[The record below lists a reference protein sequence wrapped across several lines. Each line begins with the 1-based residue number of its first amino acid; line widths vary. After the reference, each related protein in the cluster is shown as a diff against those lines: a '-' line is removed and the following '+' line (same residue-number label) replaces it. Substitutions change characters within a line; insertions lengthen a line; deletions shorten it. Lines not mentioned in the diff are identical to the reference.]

1 MTRRARLIYGAVG
14 ILLLLVL
21 WQTLVLVRGVGEAL
35 FPSPLGVAR
44 GIVELVENGVL
55 LTHVQVSLGR
65 FAAGYFSACLVAVLL
80 GLVLGRVERLWALI
94 DPVVQLLRP
103 VSPIA
108 WAPFIVLWFGIGN
121 APAIVIIFIA
131 AFFPVLIATVTGVRS
146 VAPIYLKVAQNMEL
160 TRVQLIRRIIL
171 PAAFPTI
178 AGGLHLAIGTAW
190 IFLVSGEMVGAQSG
204 LGFLIIDSRNT
215 LRMDLVMAGI
225 VFIGIC
231 GLLLDR
237 AVRLFEH
244 WVGSHW
250 GRGSAGR

>member
-1 MTRRARLIYGAVG
+1 MTGKVRLAYGVAGVA
-14 ILLLLVL
+14 LLLALWQLLVL
-21 WQTLVLVRGVGEAL
+21 LRGAGEAL

-44 GIVELVENGVL
+44 GIAELVDNGIL
-55 LTHVQVSLGR
+55 WKHLKVSLGR
-65 FAAGYFSACLVAVLL
+65 FIVGYLSACVIAVAL
-80 GLVLGRVERLWALI
+80 GLALGRVQPLWALL
-94 DPVVQLLRP
+94 DPVIQLLRP

-108 WAPFIVLWFGIGN
+108 WAPFIVLWFGIGD

-131 AFFPVLIATVTGVRS
+131 AFFPVLLSTVAGVRS
-146 VAPIYLKVAQNMEL
+146 VSPIYLKVAQNMEL
-160 TRVQLIRRIIL
+160 SRAQLTRRIIL

-178 AGGLHLAIGTAW
+178 AGGLHLAIGTSW

-225 VFIGIC
+225 VLIGSC

-237 AVRLFEH
+237 AVRWFEY
-244 WVGSHW
+244 WVETHW
-250 GRGSAGR
+250 GSGERR